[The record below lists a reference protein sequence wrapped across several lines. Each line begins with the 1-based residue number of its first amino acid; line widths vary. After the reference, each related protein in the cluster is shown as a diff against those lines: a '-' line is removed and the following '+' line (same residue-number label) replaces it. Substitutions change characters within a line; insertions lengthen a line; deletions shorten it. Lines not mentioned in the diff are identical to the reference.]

1 MMMSVDFEIVEY
13 VDEMKLMVKLVIAK
27 MVMMETMKVVAKK
40 LCL

>member
-1 MMMSVDFEIVEY
+1 MMSVDFEIVEC
-13 VDEMKLMVKLVIAK
+13 VDEMKLIVKLVIAK